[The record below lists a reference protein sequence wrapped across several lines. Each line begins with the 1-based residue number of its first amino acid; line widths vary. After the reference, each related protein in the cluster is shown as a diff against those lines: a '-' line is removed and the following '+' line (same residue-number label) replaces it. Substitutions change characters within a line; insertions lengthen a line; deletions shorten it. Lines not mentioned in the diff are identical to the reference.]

1 MHPAMKKLKRHTSLS
16 PTLQAALAVIVLVLS
31 ILATREGV
39 MKGWETALFEFIYYN
54 PPFLLPIFLI
64 ITQLGSIYILMVLL
78 IFYVAKQRYHIVLRM
93 LMTGTLAYLLAGF
106 VKEIWGRPRPDELLQ
121 GVVNLDNVIGSGF
134 PSGHVALATALALTV
149 GHYLP
154 KKYNWLVPVW
164 IVAVAYSRIYLGVH
178 APLDIIGG
186 FAVGWL
192 SYALFRQIRLYDISF
207 AGKSSNKA
215 KF

>member
-1 MHPAMKKLKRHTSLS
+1 
-16 PTLQAALAVIVLVLS
+16 
-31 ILATREGV
+31 
-39 MKGWETALFEFIYYN
+39 MKGWEIALFEFIYYN

-64 ITQLGSIYILMVLL
+64 ITQFGSIYILMVLL

-207 AGKSSNKA
+207 ARKSSNKA